1 MLTASQILSFK
12 KPENLFPGNPAEARK
27 HFHELSRQWHPD
39 VSEHDD
45 CSTVYPH
52 ILKLYKEAV
61 AKLDKGHWEHDHKYT
76 FRDIYGKSYTISFHK
91 KVEFE
96 LGHLYIGSNHITY
109 LIDPV
114 HKDLFNN
121 AVRMTKEFKYASKN
135 MEESIGHSFPKSG
148 STFKTNDD
156 VLGMQIPKTRD
167 VLSLRDVVEYYKGN
181 IDPRHVAWIMNR
193 LYNLCCYFTY
203 SKFTHNDIS
212 LDTVFISPEYHTA
225 LLLGGWWYSKEV
237 GTRLRQLPVR
247 TFKLLPWE
255 VQNNKQALPITDL
268 EVVRAIGREM
278 FGDPS
283 GKNLDPKRVPQA
295 MIDWLYSPAA
305 EEARIEYKNWK
316 EVLVECFGPRKF
328 VVMDLDEQKLYLD
341 HK

>member
-1 MLTASQILSFK
+1 VLTASQILSLK

-45 CSTVYPH
+45 CNTVYPY

-61 AKLDKGHWEHDHKYT
+61 AKLSKGHWELDHSYIFADDHGISHK
-76 FRDIYGKSYTISFHK
+76 IYFHK
-91 KVEFE
+91 KVQFE
-96 LGHLYIGSNHITY
+96 LGHVYIGSNHISY
-109 LIDPV
+109 FIDPT

-135 MEESIGHSFPKSG
+135 MEESIAHSFPKDG
-148 STFKTNDD
+148 ATLKTNDG
-156 VLGMQIPKTRD
+156 LLFMQIPKTRD
-167 VLSLRDVVEYYKGN
+167 VLSLRDVIGFYKGN

-203 SKFTHNDIS
+203 SKITHNDIS
-212 LDTVFISPEYHTA
+212 LDNLYISPEYHTA

-237 GTRLRQLPVR
+237 GTKLKQLPVR

-255 VQNNKQALPITDL
+255 VQNDKQALPITDL
-268 EVVRAIGREM
+268 EIVRAVGREM
-278 FGDPS
+278 LVDHKS
-283 GKNLDPKRVPQA
+283 VPQP
-295 MIDWLYSPAA
+295 MLDWLNMPAA

-316 EVLVECFGPRKF
+316 QVLVECFGPRKF
-328 VVMDLDEQKLYLD
+328 VVMDLDENTLY
-341 HK
+341 KT